1 MQVSKSNKLAN
12 VCYDIRGPVLKHAKR
27 LEEEGHRILKLNIGN
42 PAPFGFEAPEEIL
55 QDVIRNLPTAQG
67 YSDSKGLF
75 SARKAVMQYYQQ
87 KQVEGVG
94 IEDIYLGNGVS
105 ELIVMSMQA
114 LLNNGDEVLIPAPDY
129 PLWTA
134 AVSLAGGKPVHYL
147 CDEQANWWPDLE
159 DIKAKITPNTRAMVI
174 INPNNPTGAV
184 YSREV
189 LEGMVELA
197 RQHNL
202 VLFSDEIYDKILY
215 DGAVHVSTAS
225 LAPDVL
231 CLTFNGL
238 SKSYRVAG
246 FRSGWVAIS
255 GPKQRAQSYIEGL
268 DILANMRLCANV
280 PAQHAIQTALGG
292 YQSINDLVLP
302 PGRLL
307 EQRNRAW
314 ELLNDIP
321 GVSCVKPMGALYA
334 FPRIDPKVCPIHND
348 EKFVLDLLLSEK
360 LLIVQGTAFNWPW
373 PDHFRV
379 VTLPRVDDL
388 EQAILRIGSFL
399 KGYQQKPPRSRG
411 AAGAALPG
419 DPSMDL
425 QIDDFHKDAAGGLL
439 LLYQAFPRKTA
450 LYVEDLIG
458 REAPDEFG
466 LPSKRHQSCLGAL
479 LWLAEEG
486 YLRFASTIHYE
497 ALDQAVLSEKAFL
510 RLTRIVPQAAAA
522 LAEAPASVRRE
533 QASLANQLRQALA
546 QGDGERL
553 AGLTRLLFEGNL
565 GAQGDTV

>member
-105 ELIVMSMQA
+105 S
-114 LLNNGDEVLIPAPDY
+114 
-129 PLWTA
+129 
-134 AVSLAGGKPVHYL
+134 H
-147 CDEQANWWPDLE
+147 
-159 DIKAKITPNTRAMVI
+159 
-174 INPNNPTGAV
+174 
-184 YSREV
+184 
-189 LEGMVELA
+189 
-197 RQHNL
+197 
-202 VLFSDEIYDKILY
+202 
-215 DGAVHVSTAS
+215 
-225 LAPDVL
+225 VL

-399 KGYQQKPPRSRG
+399 KGYQQ
-411 AAGAALPG
+411 
-419 DPSMDL
+419 
-425 QIDDFHKDAAGGLL
+425 
-439 LLYQAFPRKTA
+439 
-450 LYVEDLIG
+450 
-458 REAPDEFG
+458 
-466 LPSKRHQSCLGAL
+466 
-479 LWLAEEG
+479 
-486 YLRFASTIHYE
+486 
-497 ALDQAVLSEKAFL
+497 
-510 RLTRIVPQAAAA
+510 
-522 LAEAPASVRRE
+522 
-533 QASLANQLRQALA
+533 
-546 QGDGERL
+546 
-553 AGLTRLLFEGNL
+553 
-565 GAQGDTV
+565 